1 MYAQISQPGASKATE
16 ASACEAAC
24 PRARARWVG
33 AASFTPAV
41 PLGLWL
47 LPPFVFCGRVCSPR
61 PHATSPPPRS
71 RHTDITTEFHGPR
84 PQRVRARASSRR
96 FGPYAGAAMAVYIR
110 SDVETG
116 FILFSKNM
124 LGRQCDRVSPER
136 RKVVTVASD
145 ESVKRISA
153 SASRRRDGWIIC
165 GSYANAR

>member
-1 MYAQISQPGASKATE
+1 MRKFLNLAQAKQLK
-16 ASACEAAC
+16 
-24 PRARARWVG
+24 RARAKRRAPARARGGVG

-116 FILFSKNM
+116 FIPFSKKM